1 VEEEGTHALEVEA
14 QADAAE
20 APQDKAEE
28 GVEVYS
34 IDLLSLYFGN
44 KRVIFTHFAQDMNV
58 KFVLEFM

>member
-28 GVEVYS
+28 GLV
-34 IDLLSLYFGN
+34 DFP
-44 KRVIFTHFAQDMNV
+44 F
-58 KFVLEFM
+58 